1 MRPVNPRIAAVE
13 PLLTPAELRATVPV
27 SDLATQTLLSSRHEI
42 SRVLDGTDDRL
53 LVVTGPCSV
62 HDADACLTYAE
73 RLAHL
78 AEEVSDTLLLVMRVY
93 VEKPR
98 TRLGWKGLVSDPHLN
113 GSHDVNEGLR
123 LSRELLTKV
132 LELGLPTGCEFLDPT
147 VARYLSDLVSWGAI
161 GARTVQSQT
170 HRALTSG
177 LEMPV
182 GMKNTTTGAVGDA
195 IDAIVCASQGH
206 VFPGI
211 DDDGLAS
218 VIETSGNPDCH
229 IVLRGGAEGPNYG
242 PLDVARTLDALG
254 GAGLPKRLVIDASH
268 GNSGKDHERQ
278 PVVVAE
284 VARRIAAGEGGI
296 AGLMVESFLASGRQ
310 DLVLGETEQLTFGQ
324 SVTDACVGWD
334 RTTRMVAQL
343 ADAVTAGRAA
353 NVAA

>member
-1 MRPVNPRIAAVE
+1 MRPVNARISAVE
-13 PLLTPAELRATVPV
+13 PLLTPAELRAEVPLG
-27 SDLATQTLLSSRHEI
+27 DRAARTLLKGREEVA
-42 SRVLDGTDDRL
+42 RVLDGTDDRL

-62 HDADACLTYAE
+62 HDPAAALTYAE
-73 RLAHL
+73 RLADL

-98 TRLGWKGLVSDPHLN
+98 TRLGWKGLVTDPHLD
-113 GSHDVNEGLR
+113 GSDDVNEGIR
-123 LSRELLTKV
+123 LSRELLAKV
-132 LELGLPTGCEFLDPT
+132 LDLGLPTGCEFLDPT
-147 VARYLSDLVSWGAI
+147 VARYLSDVVCWGAI

-170 HRALTSG
+170 HRQLTSG
-177 LEMPV
+177 LAMPV

-195 IDAIVCASQGH
+195 IDAIVCASHGH

-218 VIETSGNPDCH
+218 VIQTSGNPDCH
-229 IVLRGGAEGPNYG
+229 VVLRGGASGPNYG
-242 PLDVARTLDALG
+242 PLDVARALDALG
-254 GAGLPKRLVIDASH
+254 GAGLPRRLVIDASH

-278 PVVVAE
+278 PVVVAD
-284 VARRIAAGEGGI
+284 VARRIAAGERGI

-310 DLVLGETEQLTFGQ
+310 ELVLGEPGRLVFGQ

-353 NVAA
+353 SVAA